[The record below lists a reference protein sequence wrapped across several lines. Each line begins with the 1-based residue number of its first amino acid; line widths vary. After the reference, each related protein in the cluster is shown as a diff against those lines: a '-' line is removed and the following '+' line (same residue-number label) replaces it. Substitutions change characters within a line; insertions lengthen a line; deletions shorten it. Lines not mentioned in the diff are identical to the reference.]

1 MNTAHSQE
9 FIESMKKAL
18 LIEKQQLEKELG
30 VIAHTQGSGEYTANY
45 PDYER
50 DEEANA
56 MEMAD
61 FDATNATTKAT
72 QARLNDVQGALEA
85 IELGKYGLTKEGDV
99 IPEERLKANPAATT
113 IIKL

>member
-1 MNTAHSQE
+1 MNTISGHSQE
-9 FIESMKKAL
+9 FVETMKKAL
-18 LIEKQQLEKELG
+18 LSEKQQLEKELG
-30 VIAHTQGSGEYTANY
+30 IIAHPQESGAYAANY

-72 QARLNDVQGALEA
+72 QARLNDVRQALDSIEA
-85 IELGKYGLTKEGDV
+85 GKYGLTKEG
-99 IPEERLKANPAATT
+99 A
-113 IIKL
+113 